1 MMTET
6 ETVRPSPIAGTWYSA
21 NPDKLRKTVNNY
33 IDKAALPNLHGEVVA
48 LVAPHA
54 GYQYSGSVA
63 GHAYKAIAGR
73 SFDTVVVISPMHQ
86 YYPQPLLTSAHRAYG
101 TPLGEIPLS
110 KEKIANINTIL
121 RDRTGVS
128 LTPIFNDRE
137 HSLEIELPFL
147 QCAIKGG
154 FNLIP
159 IMIRDQSR
167 TIAQT
172 LGEILGEELQG
183 ESCLLVASSDL
194 SHFYPETTA
203 NQLDNRVLAALEK
216 FSPEGLF
223 DLKDQGKGHAC
234 GLAAIASVLW
244 SARKLGGKDVT
255 LLCYDTSASTTG
267 DTSSVVGYG
276 AAAVTCPA

>member
-1 MMTET
+1 M
-6 ETVRPSPIAGTWYSA
+6 I
-21 NPDKLRKTVNNY
+21 
-33 IDKAALPNLHGEVVA
+33 
-48 LVAPHA
+48 APHA
-54 GYQYSGSVA
+54 GHRYSGPVA
-63 GHAYKAIAGR
+63 GHAFAAVRGLSPKLVA
-73 SFDTVVVISPMHQ
+73 VISPMHSL
-86 YYPQPLLTSAHRAYG
+86 YHQPILTSGHEAYQ
-101 TPLGEIPLS
+101 TPLGSIP
-110 KEKIANINTIL
+110 IDHDA
-121 RDRTGVS
+121 VS
-128 LTPIFNDRE
+128 TLDEQLQKSLGLGLTQIREDQE

-276 AAAVTCPA
+276 AAVVTRPA

>member
-6 ETVRPSPIAGTWYSA
+6 KTVRPSPIAGTWYSA
-21 NPDKLRKTVNNY
+21 IPDKLRKTIDSY
-33 IDKAALPNLHGEVVA
+33 IEKATLPNLPGEVIA

-63 GHAYKAIAGR
+63 GHAFKAIAGR
-73 SFDTVVVISPMHQ
+73 SFDTVAVISPMHQ
-86 YYPQPLLTSAHRAYG
+86 YYPQPVLTSAHRAYG
-101 TPLGEIPLS
+101 TPLGEIPLATG
-110 KEKIANINTIL
+110 KIANINTTL
-121 RDRTGVS
+121 QDRIGVS
-128 LTPIFNDRE
+128 LTPIVNDRE

-147 QCAIKGG
+147 QRAIKGD

-167 TIAQT
+167 TIAQS
-172 LGEILGEELQG
+172 LGEILAEVLQD

-203 NQLDNRVLAALEK
+203 NQLDNRVLSVLEN

-223 DLKDQGKGHAC
+223 DLKEQGKGHAC

-244 SARKLGGKDVT
+244 AARKLDAKDVT
-255 LLCYDTSASTTG
+255 LLCYDTSAAATG

-276 AAAVTCPA
+276 AAAVTRPI